1 MWADSTD
8 VKVDVFYGGYSAS
21 KTLANV
27 TIPSNFTVGSA
38 TPGAIVGGQP
48 LAVSLDISAHNPGS
62 KATVIVG
69 VYSSNELIGVGV
81 NSDASLESGSVTVTT
96 GNLPDI
102 INETVVKV
110 FVLDSMS
117 SVNPIVAPVTPAEQ

>member
-1 MWADSTD
+1 M
-8 VKVDVFYGGYSAS
+8 
-21 KTLANV
+21 ANV

-38 TPGAIVGGQP
+38 TPGAIVGGKP
-48 LAVSLDISAHNPGS
+48 LTVSLDIAAHNPGS

-69 VYSSNELIGVGV
+69 VYSSNGTELIGVGV
-81 NSDASLESGSVTVTT
+81 NSDASLEGGSVTVTT

-102 INETVVKV
+102 INDTVVKV

-117 SVNPIVAPVTPAEQ
+117 SISPIVAPVTPAGQ